1 MNGLIN
7 NDGSITK
14 YGQTNSSTFPS
25 SSVTYNNTSSGL
37 SATTVQGAI
46 DEVVEEMG
54 SASMSATSGHTNQYT
69 ITDGNVSAN
78 FYDKAAVD
86 NLAGKNMSL
95 VNVNSERIL
104 TDTDSSV
111 QMRFKTGAENGDVSC
126 IVRASGNSA
135 QLTMNADSSTV
146 DVLTVQGAQNGYQT
160 KVTASTTDLTPGTSS
175 LETGFIYVVYE

>member
-1 MNGLIN
+1 MNGLVN

-14 YGQTNSSTFPS
+14 YGQTNSSSFPS
-25 SSVTYNNTSSGL
+25 SSVSYDNTSSGL
-37 SATTVQGAI
+37 SATTVQAAI
-46 DEVVEEMG
+46 DEVVSEMG
-54 SASMSATSGHTNQYT
+54 SA
-69 ITDGNVSAN
+69 
-78 FYDKAAVD
+78 
-86 NLAGKNMSL
+86 KNMSL

-104 TDTDSSV
+104 TDSDSSV

-175 LETGFIYVVYE
+175 LTTGFIYVVYE

>member
-1 MNGLIN
+1 MNGLVN

-14 YGQTNSSTFPS
+14 YGQTNSSSFPS
-25 SSVTYNNTSSGL
+25 SLVSYDNTSSGL

-46 DEVVEEMG
+46 DEVVGEMG
-54 SASMSATSGHTNQYT
+54 SA
-69 ITDGNVSAN
+69 
-78 FYDKAAVD
+78 
-86 NLAGKNMSL
+86 KNMSL

-104 TDTDSSV
+104 TDSDSSV

-146 DVLTVQGAQNGYQT
+146 DILTVQGAQNGYQT

-175 LETGFIYVVYE
+175 LTTGFIYVVYE